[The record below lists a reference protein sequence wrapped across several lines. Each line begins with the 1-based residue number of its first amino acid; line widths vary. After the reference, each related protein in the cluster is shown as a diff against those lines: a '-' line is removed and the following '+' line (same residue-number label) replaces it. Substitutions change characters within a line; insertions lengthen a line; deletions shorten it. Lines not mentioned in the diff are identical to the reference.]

1 MSLFQN
7 GFVIF
12 IAMNKKEKI
21 PGFEGLTEEEYYA
34 IVAKL
39 KQQISQLEIEHEQNQ
54 KTIAGLSARKA
65 YLDEIKEEN
74 DRFFR
79 RKSLL

>member
-1 MSLFQN
+1 
-7 GFVIF
+7 
-12 IAMNKKEKI
+12 MNKKEKI

-74 DRFFR
+74 DRFFK